1 MPVTSK
7 SVDELFSGM
16 PTGSI
21 ERAILNNLTG
31 INHLQTPNALPNN
44 KDMSGYTFFTRPQLN
59 MQKGNI
65 RNVRQ
70 LASLLSSN
78 KTSIQQYI
86 RNCLDPRLALGVNY
100 RSGNIPADPCPVI
113 DNMNAFIV
121 PMTNNLI
128 SISGW
133 PSISAPTR
141 TSEPGLYNE
150 TQTIY
155 DGRVIN
161 DESYTLTAN
170 FRNTRGDVIL
180 YLLYTWVLYGSMV
193 FEGKLVPYLDF
204 ITENEIDY
212 NTRIYRIVTDYTK
225 RRVSKVFCCNA
236 AIPKGVPIGDAADVP
251 GDRPYSDA
259 NQTLSIQFACDGFRA
274 FDPLVAKD
282 FNDAVCIFNPSMY
295 DDNRASY
302 MELIPPRLAKIFNF
316 CAYPR
321 INLYTAEFEWW
332 AFKDVYKART
342 DRFLRMIDTGE
353 ESNESF
359 VGD

>member
-1 MPVTSK
+1 MAITSK

-16 PTGSI
+16 PTGSV
-21 ERAILNNLTG
+21 ERSILNNLTG

-44 KDMSGYTFFTRPQLN
+44 KDMPGYTFFTRPQLN

-78 KTSIQQYI
+78 KTSVQQYI
-86 RNCLDPRLALGVNY
+86 RNCLDPRLALGVSY
-100 RSGNIPADPCPVI
+100 KSGTLPPDPCPII
-113 DNMNAFIV
+113 DNMNAFVV

-150 TQTIY
+150 SQTIY

-170 FRNTRGDVIL
+170 FRNTRGDVLL
-180 YLLYTWVLYGSMV
+180 YLLYTWVLYGSNV
-193 FEGKLVPYLDF
+193 FIGKLVPYLDF
-204 ITENEIDY
+204 ITENELDY

-225 RRVSKVFCCNA
+225 RRVSKIFCCNA
-236 AIPKGVPIGDAADVP
+236 AVPKGLPIGDAADVP
-251 GDRPYSDA
+251 GDKTYADA

-274 FDPLVAKD
+274 FDPLIAQD
-282 FNDAVCIFNPSMY
+282 FNEAVAIFNPSMY
-295 DDNRASY
+295 DDNRESY
-302 MELIPPRLAKIFNF
+302 MELLPPRLAKIFNF

-321 INLYTAEFEWW
+321 INLYTAELEWW
-332 AFKDVYKART
+332 VFKDIFTARV
-342 DRFLRMIDTGE
+342 DKFINNIEGS

-359 VGD
+359 QGD